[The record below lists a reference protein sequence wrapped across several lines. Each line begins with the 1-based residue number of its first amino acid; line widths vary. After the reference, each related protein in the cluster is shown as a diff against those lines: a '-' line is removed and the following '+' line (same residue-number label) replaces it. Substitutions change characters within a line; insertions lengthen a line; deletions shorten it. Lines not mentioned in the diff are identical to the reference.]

1 MMDKLNHYEGL
12 PLYKQIEKY
21 VRNRIDNNEWPV
33 GYQIPTENEFSKT
46 FEVSR
51 ITVIKALERLV
62 EEGML
67 VRMQGKG
74 TFVSRVNLSYEQ
86 KKLMS
91 FTEETKQ
98 KGKVPTSI
106 ILSKSR
112 ENPSLNTRKRLNLNE
127 LEPVWSIQRLMIENN
142 TPISIQTS
150 YLPVKYFPELI
161 RNINDNQSLYELL
174 QDKYSTVIDYA
185 YEMYK
190 AVQLNEEEKGLLEV
204 DLSETGFCVDRL
216 SYANDEPIEFVRSI
230 IRSDK
235 ASYTVKL
242 TRNNNA

>member
-1 MMDKLNHYEGL
+1 MMDKLNLYEGL

-91 FTEETKQ
+91 FRSEERRV
-98 KGKVPTSI
+98 GK
-106 ILSKSR
+106 
-112 ENPSLNTRKRLNLNE
+112 E
-127 LEPVWSIQRLMIENN
+127 LR
-142 TPISIQTS
+142 
-150 YLPVKYFPELI
+150 
-161 RNINDNQSLYELL
+161 
-174 QDKYSTVIDYA
+174 
-185 YEMYK
+185 
-190 AVQLNEEEKGLLEV
+190 
-204 DLSETGFCVDRL
+204 
-216 SYANDEPIEFVRSI
+216 
-230 IRSDK
+230 
-235 ASYTVKL
+235 
-242 TRNNNA
+242 